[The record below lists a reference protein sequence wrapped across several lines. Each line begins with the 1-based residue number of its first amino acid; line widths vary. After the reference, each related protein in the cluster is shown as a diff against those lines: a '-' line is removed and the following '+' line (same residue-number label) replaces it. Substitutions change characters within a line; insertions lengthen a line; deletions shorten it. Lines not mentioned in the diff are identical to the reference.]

1 MVFCDREFRYGG
13 VHERFGGGKNRVL
26 QRFVRRDPGVDV
38 HVLHLDGC
46 CGLAVLSK
54 LRSILT
60 CVKAENV

>member
-1 MVFCDREFRYGG
+1 MKRSEV
-13 VHERFGGGKNRVL
+13 GKTVRW
-26 QRFVRRDPGVDV
+26 QRFVRRIRGVDV

-60 CVKAENV
+60 CVKPENV